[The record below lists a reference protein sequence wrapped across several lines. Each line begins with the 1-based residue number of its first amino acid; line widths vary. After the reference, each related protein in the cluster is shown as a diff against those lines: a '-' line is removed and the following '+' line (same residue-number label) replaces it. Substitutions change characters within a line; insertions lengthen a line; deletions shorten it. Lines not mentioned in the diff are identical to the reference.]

1 MLENKKEQSNNKLGK
16 SFENKKEQSIN
27 KLKNHLKSFV
37 KNNQD

>member
-1 MLENKKEQSNNKLGK
+1 VLENKKEQSNNKLGK

>member
-27 KLKNHLKSFV
+27 KLKNHLKSFL

>member
-1 MLENKKEQSNNKLGK
+1 VLENKKEQSNNKLGK

-27 KLKNHLKSFV
+27 KLKNLLKSFV

>member
-27 KLKNHLKSFV
+27 KLKNLLKSFV